1 MSLRWRI
8 LLFSAGSI
16 LLILALLSFFGI
28 SATKESTNQVLAE
41 RLVLAEQVAHNI
53 DFNVQQ
59 TLTYLTAIAAD
70 PNSSDLLKGFQQFS
84 PLKILYV
91 SVVNNQG
98 KVMQI
103 EPPPPAYQEL
113 DLL

>member
-59 TLTYLTAIAAD
+59 TMKYLNDVANE
-70 PNSSDLLKGFQQFS
+70 PNSGDLLKGFLQFS
-84 PLKILYV
+84 PLKIMYV
-91 SVVNNQG
+91 SVLDKQG
-98 KVMQI
+98 QAI
-103 EPPPPAYQEL
+103 NI
-113 DLL
+113 